1 LKKIIIAC
9 CAVAAISISGC
20 TGPGEY
26 WEPKT
31 YGVRDSHWQ
40 QMSAGEQD
48 IVVRTYN
55 ENLRVAEQ
63 MKLNALK
70 QKQTRQLAKAQRKNA
85 AAQSKRLKKELSH
98 LKQEQDQNTAKI
110 DILANPLNP

>member
-1 LKKIIIAC
+1 MKKIVIAFC
-9 CAVAAISISGC
+9 AISAIIISGC

-31 YGVRDSHWQ
+31 YGIRNSNWQ
-40 QMSAGEQD
+40 HMSAGEQD
-48 IVVRTYN
+48 AVARAYN

-70 QKQTRQLAKAQRKNA
+70 QKQMKQLAKAQRKNA
-85 AAQSKRLKKELSH
+85 AAQSKRLKKEFAH
-98 LKQEQDQNTAKI
+98 LKQEQYQNVVKI
-110 DILANPLNP
+110 DGLVNTP